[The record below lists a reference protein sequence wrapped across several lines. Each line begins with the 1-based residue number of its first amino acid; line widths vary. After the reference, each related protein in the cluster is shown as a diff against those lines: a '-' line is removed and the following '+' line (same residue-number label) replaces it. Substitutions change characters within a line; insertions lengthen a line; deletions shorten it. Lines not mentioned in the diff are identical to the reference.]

1 MSERTVRFLDFRL
14 TLPQPWL
21 WLALLICTVV
31 AGLYPVGYR
40 LMRMVVIVATVVIVL
55 WGLCLVRRRRVLATL
70 LVAACALALAFV
82 CLPGRKAD
90 AEALRRAYVNALL
103 SYEGSP
109 YVWGGENRFGIDCSG
124 LVRKGLICANLR
136 LGLRTL
142 NPRQVRQA
150 LYLWWNDC
158 TAQALRDGHLG
169 LTKRLSNA
177 AQINGIDT
185 RALLPGDL
193 AVTASGVHVL
203 AYVGSGEWIEADPGE
218 MRVIR
223 VQTPAK
229 NAWFRTPVYILRWTE
244 LKL

>member
-1 MSERTVRFLDFRL
+1 MSEKTARFLGFRL
-14 TLPQPWL
+14 TLPPPWL

-40 LMRMVVIVATVVIVL
+40 LMRVVLAAASVAIVV
-55 WGLCLVRRRRVLATL
+55 WGLYLVRHRRALATSL
-70 LVAACALALAFV
+70 AAVCALALAFV

-90 AEALRRAYVNALL
+90 AAALRQAYVRALL

-136 LGLRTL
+136 LGVQTL
-142 NPRQVRQA
+142 NPSLVRQA
-150 LYLWWNDC
+150 FYLWWNDC

-169 LTKRLSNA
+169 LTKRLSSA
-177 AQINGIDT
+177 AQINDIDA

-218 MRVIR
+218 LRVIR

-229 NAWFRTPVYILRWTE
+229 NTWFRTPVHVVRWAQ
-244 LKL
+244 LM